1 MPKHRPALLL
11 TTRTRSA
18 VAVGLTLYVLVL
30 AVRGGVLHE
39 SSEWPVLRGFG
50 LHGPLLILINVVLYA
65 YLCWLGFVFVRSTHG
80 RERLVMSGWFVDIL
94 LSPLTI
100 LLSESTVAV
109 RIIGALG
116 LTIALMAAISL
127 LLRPARSDGSAT
139 ETA

>member
-1 MPKHRPALLL
+1 MPTRRPAWLL

-18 VAVGLTLYVLVL
+18 VAVCLTLYVLVL
-30 AVRGGVLHE
+30 AIRGGLLHQ

-50 LHGPLLILINVVLYA
+50 LHGWPLILVNVVLYG
-65 YLCWLGFVFVRSTHG
+65 YLCWLGFWFVRGTHG
-80 RERLVMSGWFVDIL
+80 RECLVMSGWFVDVL
-94 LSPLTI
+94 LSPLKI
-100 LLSESTVAV
+100 LLPESAVAV

-127 LLRPARSDGSAT
+127 LLCPRQSDGSAT